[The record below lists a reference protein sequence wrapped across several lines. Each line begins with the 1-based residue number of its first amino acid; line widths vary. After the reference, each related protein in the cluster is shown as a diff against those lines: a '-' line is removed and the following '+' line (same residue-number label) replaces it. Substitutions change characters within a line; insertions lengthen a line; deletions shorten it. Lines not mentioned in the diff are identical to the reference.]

1 MGFLMNCFLLKD
13 IFNFSDL
20 SYHCYVLKGLSP
32 NVAEFVLSCYI
43 CPLLIYSVDFPL
55 MIG

>member
-20 SYHCYVLKGLSP
+20 SYHCYVLKDLSP

-43 CPLLIYSVDFPL
+43 YPLLIYSVDFPL